1 MRLNA
6 ELRIP
11 QEALAVPALE
21 MTRLTIVFGVV
32 FVVSSTIFASRGLAE
47 ENPVPRE
54 PQALYIFPAGGQ
66 RGSTVEVRID
76 GQTLAGTYGV
86 WTDCPSLRARVK
98 GVVASGHVIARDDG
112 VPEARWTHRVTVELT
127 ISPTASLGGHALRLI
142 SPRGISNPMPFR
154 VSSELESVILE
165 DESLTGSNKPIRG
178 QAVAYPVAVS
188 GMIGRTLGGEV
199 DYYSFDAETGRELE
213 FEAFFPDLGGKML
226 LYLYES
232 TASWADPHR
241 LRQLAFNDNPIVYE
255 RGLFLQ
261 EDRTVK
267 AHLRYRFAKSGRYLI
282 AVKAFDDR
290 GGPGF
295 VYQLRIAPAP
305 LVPTDADNSAWP
317 MAHPAPHQWMER
329 RFARRLSARRLD
341 ELYARTVLG
350 PPGAATLQGTTDAG
364 NAVKASNIGSW
375 RQPEAGSG
383 GNESISTYRL
393 DSASAERPTRALMVD
408 APALV
413 EGTLD
418 RPGKTDSFGFTAKA
432 GEALAFEV
440 ETPRESV
447 PIFNPWVQILDAN
460 REVVLS
466 CIYNRVEGNNVQL
479 FRYLEPK
486 MVYTFERSGDY
497 ILQVRDLTTRYGQPD
512 FAYRV
517 LIRPQIP
524 HIGQLE
530 LDAGRVNLVRGEA
543 KQLTVTAEREEG
555 FRGAIALSFENLPAG
570 VQAFPTAMPEA
581 DSIPAFDEGQKD
593 IFRPETQQVFVTLVA
608 EEHATATRL
617 PRAVQ
622 VNARAIVAG
631 RPGTAIPVGE
641 VLLMVLTPM

>member
-1 MRLNA
+1 
-6 ELRIP
+6 
-11 QEALAVPALE
+11 
-21 MTRLTIVFGVV
+21 MTRLTIVLVVV
-32 FVVSSTIFASRGLAE
+32 FVVGPTVFLLHGQAE
-47 ENPVPRE
+47 ENRVARE
-54 PQALYIFPAGGQ
+54 PQAMYIFPAGGQ

-86 WTDCPSLRARVK
+86 WTDCQSLRARVT
-98 GVVASGHVIARDDG
+98 GVIASRHAIAKEDE
-112 VPEARWTHRVTVELT
+112 VPKEQWTHRVTVELT
-127 ISPTASLGGHALRLI
+127 ISPTSSLGGHTLRLI

-154 VSSELESVILE
+154 VSSELEPVILE
-165 DESLTGSNKPIRG
+165 DESQTGSTKPIQG
-178 QAVAYPVAVS
+178 QAVAYPVAVN

-199 DYYSFDAETGRELE
+199 DYYSFDAETSRELE
-213 FEAFFPDLGGKML
+213 FEAFFPALGGKML
-226 LYLYES
+226 LYLYEA

-261 EDRTVK
+261 EGRVVK

-282 AVKAFDDR
+282 AVKALDDR

-305 LVPTDADNSAWP
+305 LVQTDSDNSAWP
-317 MAHPAPHQWMER
+317 LAHAAPHQWIER
-329 RFARRLSARRLD
+329 GFARRLSPKRLE
-341 ELYARTVLG
+341 ELSARTVLI
-350 PPGAATLQGTTDAG
+350 PPEAPPLHGNTDAG
-364 NAVKASNIGSW
+364 SGGDASKVSSR
-375 RQPEAGSG
+375 RQPEAGSEG
-383 GNESISTYRL
+383 FDSVSTFRR
-393 DSASAERPTRALMVD
+393 DGASEQNPIQTPVVN
-408 APALV
+408 PPVLV

-447 PIFNPWVQILDAN
+447 PIFNPWVRILNAN

-479 FRYLEPK
+479 LRYLEPK
-486 MVYTFERSGDY
+486 MVYTFEQSGEY
-497 ILQVRDLTTRYGQPD
+497 ILQVRDLTTRYGKPD
-512 FAYRV
+512 FAYRL

-530 LDAGRVNLVRGEA
+530 LDADRVNLVRGEA
-543 KQLTVTAEREEG
+543 KQLMVTAEREEG
-555 FRGAIALSFENLPAG
+555 FRGAIAIGFEHLPAG
-570 VQAFPTAMPEA
+570 VRAFPTAMPEA
-581 DSIPAFDEGQKD
+581 DRIPAFDEGEKD
-593 IFRPETQQVFVTLVA
+593 IFRPETQQVFVTLIA
-608 EEHATATRL
+608 EEHAPATRL
-617 PRAVQ
+617 PKAVQ

-631 RPGTAIPVGE
+631 RPGAAIPVGE
-641 VLLMVLTPM
+641 VLLTVLAPM